1 MDNKHQNA
9 IESNDGKEYYDVY
22 SELND
27 SVPSPSINDNY
38 NAFDNSEKNS
48 EKMIEE
54 ELEKKIEVEPGKK
67 IQEEPEK
74 KIEEETDENNKEEP
88 VKNNKE
94 QPLQN
99 STEKYLQDNIE
110 KFSKDNT
117 EKSLQNYKE
126 ESLQNITEETKKST
140 EENNEFNKLTINPL
154 NKNNNPINNEKK
166 TQNSTIKFISEK
178 TIYSNNNNKES
189 IEGALNDGNLN
200 NNNQVMIDKTISQKN
215 KLKRK
220 NPNLFKIYKQR
231 GPKTKNEKKRH
242 KHASYYNDNI
252 MDKAGRLFVNSNRCY
267 LNYRF
272 ERYGLN
278 KLEKTNFKQLYGSNC
293 NTHTIFLKKTME
305 DVLNFDS
312 EHNKKIIK
320 KMFDQVKDET
330 SIHFMKLNVED
341 AYRLYQN
348 NDPHLQTGNCRRYLS
363 HYISL
368 KKAINDKKEKNKN
381 NLDDLNILEEKSQ
394 KFIETIYEESKGR
407 TIQKKRYRNNT

>member
-1 MDNKHQNA
+1 MDNEHQNA

-38 NAFDNSEKNS
+38 NEFDNSEKNS

-54 ELEKKIEVEPGKK
+54 EL
-67 IQEEPEK
+67 EK

-126 ESLQNITEETKKST
+126 ESLQNITEETKKCT
-140 EENNEFNKLTINPL
+140 EENNEFNKPTINPL
-154 NKNNNPINNEKK
+154 NENNNPINNEKK
-166 TQNSTIKFISEK
+166 SQNSTINFISEK
-178 TIYSNNNNKES
+178 TIYSNNNNKEKK
-189 IEGALNDGNLN
+189 EGALNDGNWN

-252 MDKAGRLFVNSNRCY
+252 MDKAGRLFINSYIRFLNCRCK
-267 LNYRF
+267 RS
-272 ERYGLN
+272 GLN
-278 KLEKTNFKQLYGSNC
+278 KLVKIKFKKLYGSNRKR
-293 NTHTIFLKKTME
+293 HIIFLKSSMKYAIG
-305 DVLNFDS
+305 FKS
-312 EHNKKIIK
+312 AHNKKIIDK
-320 KMFDQVKDET
+320 IEEKD
-330 SIHFMKLNVED
+330 SIFKDIMKLNVEK
-341 AYRLYQN
+341 AYRLYQKN
-348 NDPHLQTGNCRRYLS
+348 YPYLHTGNCRLYLS
-363 HYISL
+363 HFISL
-368 KKAINDKKEKNKN
+368 KKALNDKKEKNKN
-381 NLDDLNILEEKSQ
+381 DLDDLNILEEKSQ
-394 KFIETIYEESKGR
+394 MFIENIYENVEL
-407 TIQKKRYRNNT
+407 